1 MRLIDTH
8 SHIDVEVFAHDFHE
22 VLTRTRAAG
31 VIAQIL
37 PGIRQT
43 WWDRLLFLCQKEDD
57 LHPAIGLHPMYLD
70 VHLPEH
76 LLELRSHAESGKL
89 VAIGEIGLD
98 FFVKDFDQNRQ
109 QELFEAQL
117 DIAKEACLP
126 VLLHVRKAHD
136 QVLSI
141 IRQKGF
147 PHGGII
153 HAFGGS
159 MQQAENYLK
168 RGFLIGFGGSVTYTR
183 AKKIRR
189 IAQAL
194 PLESIVLETDAPDLP
209 PAGHHGQRNS
219 PEYLAE
225 ILKIL
230 AELRVE
236 SLDEIACMTTQNASR
251 LLHIRTPP
259 PSNNG

>member
-1 MRLIDTH
+1 MHLIDTH
-8 SHIDVEVFAHDFHE
+8 SHIDVEVFVQDFHE
-22 VLTRTRAAG
+22 VLSRTRAAG
-31 VIAQIL
+31 VIAQVL
-37 PGIRQT
+37 PGVCRT
-43 WWDRLLFLCQKEDD
+43 WWKRLLNLCQKEED
-57 LHPAIGLHPMYLD
+57 LYPAIGLHPMYLD

-98 FFVKDFDQNRQ
+98 FFVKDCDQNLQ

-117 DIAKEACLP
+117 DIAEEACLP

-141 IRQKGF
+141 IRKKGF
-147 PHGGII
+147 PHGGIV

-168 RGFLIGFGGSVTYTR
+168 LGFLISFGGSVTYTR

-189 IAQAL
+189 IAQTL

-219 PEYLAE
+219 PEYLTE
-225 ILKIL
+225 ILQTV

-236 SLDEIACMTTQNASR
+236 SLDEIACITTQNASR
-251 LLHIRTPP
+251 LLQLEIPP
-259 PSNNG
+259 HPNNG